1 MEGGELVLSCE
12 PGFGVNR
19 TFEGVTI
26 SGNQNYNG
34 QNG

>member
-1 MEGGELVLSCE
+1 MEGGELVLSCV

-19 TFEGVTI
+19 TFMGVTI
-26 SGNQNYNG
+26 LGNQNYNG

>member
-19 TFEGVTI
+19 TFVGVTI
-26 SGNQNYNG
+26 LGNQNYNG